1 MSERKKEKERE
12 YIYTVETVENTLEFS
27 LLLFI
32 TNIIWQYI
40 AVNSFVSSFFFVIR
54 WLINNFLVIN
64 LYNFWFVVQN
74 C

>member
-40 AVNSFVSSFFFVIR
+40 AVNSFVSSFFVIR